1 MKFRADSV
9 STRDQDGV
17 RQTECAKIEESA
29 KIANGAHDPRSVGR
43 TNDLF
48 YFLDGFIARIDI
60 NARGGV
66 RRTTRRNIEQ
76 SAHVELLTRLN
87 SMGTGAG

>member
-1 MKFRADSV
+1 MKFRANSV

-17 RQTECAKIEESA
+17 RQTECTKIEESA
-29 KIANGAHDPRSVGR
+29 KIANGAHDSLSMSR
-43 TNDLF
+43 TYDLF

-60 NARGGV
+60 NTCGSV